1 MDVELF
7 ILDWIQAH
15 LRHPLLDPVM
25 VFITTL
31 GNAGILWIALTIL
44 LALKK
49 STRKTAA
56 ALAIALMLCLVSGN
70 LLLKPSVGRIRP
82 FHAQELVTLLIET
95 PTDYSF
101 PSGHTMS
108 SFAAA
113 TVLLR
118 SDKRMGIP
126 AMILAALIGFSR
138 LYLYVHY
145 PTDVLAGLL
154 MGCLLGWLAV
164 SIIRRRTGPRPDKKQ
179 PETDQENRLDK

>member
-70 LLLKPSVGRIRP
+70 LLLKPLVGRIRP

-113 TVLLR
+113 TAYWQKSSIR
-118 SDKRMGIP
+118 
-126 AMILAALIGFSR
+126 
-138 LYLYVHY
+138 
-145 PTDVLAGLL
+145 
-154 MGCLLGWLAV
+154 LAV
-164 SIIRRRTGPRPDKKQ
+164 FGSMNAFASKSLTSAA
-179 PETDQENRLDK
+179 TWHL

>member
-70 LLLKPSVGRIRP
+70 LLLKPLVGRIRP

-101 PSGHTMS
+101 PSGHTAA
-108 SFAAA
+108 SFAAVFA
-113 TVLLR
+113 LKTAGSPLW
-118 SDKRMGIP
+118 KP
-126 AMILAALIGFSR
+126 ALAVAIVIAFSR
-138 LYLYVHY
+138 LYLYVHW
-145 PTDVLAGLL
+145 PSDVLAGA
-154 MGCLLGWLAV
+154 LLGAAV
-164 SIIRRRTGPRPDKKQ
+164 GWEGAKIVEKALEKRNAGR
-179 PETDQENRLDK
+179 